1 MMDMGPW
8 LLLIGCTIFFV
19 GTVVGSFLNVCIY
32 RIPWE
37 KSVIWPGSTCPRCWK
52 PIAAR
57 DNIPIVSWIALRGEC
72 RECGEPIS
80 VRYPLIELLVGLL
93 FLALFF
99 VDVVHADRGF
109 RGAEIGRPLATLG
122 YHALL
127 VALLVAATFIDYDLW
142 IIPDEI
148 TISGM
153 ILGVAIGTL
162 APWIRLD
169 PAQRVTTVDGLV
181 VGILGLVVGAGLT
194 HLIRVVGSFAFRREA
209 MGLGD
214 VTLMGMIGGFLGW
227 QAVTLTVFAG
237 SFFGLAHALWKLSRF
252 VRKLMT
258 GRKLS
263 AADREL
269 PFGPYLSMGAVALVL
284 SWPWLWPRWGRMEF
298 GAIYWLFWHM
308 LGVNVPFPE

>member
-1 MMDMGPW
+1 MGPW
-8 LLLIGCTIFFV
+8 LLVIGFTVFCV

-37 KSVIWPGSTCPRCWK
+37 KSVIWPASTCRRCWQ

-80 VRYPLIELLVGLL
+80 ARYPLIELLVGLL

-99 VDVVHADRGF
+99 VDVVSGDRGQN
-109 RGAEIGRPLATLG
+109 RAEIARPLATLG

-127 VALLVAATFIDYDLW
+127 VAFLVVATFIDYDLY

-148 TISGM
+148 TFTGM
-153 ILGVAIGTL
+153 LFGVALGTL
-162 APWIRLD
+162 APWIRLE
-169 PAQRVTTVDGLV
+169 PAQRETFLDGLW
-181 VGILGLVVGAGLT
+181 VGILGMVAGAGLT
-194 HLIRVVGSFAFRREA
+194 QAVRVAGTAVFRREA

-214 VTLMGMIGGFLGW
+214 VTLMGLIGAFLGW
-227 QAVTLTVFAG
+227 EAAILAFFAAA
-237 SFFGLAHALWKLSRF
+237 FFGLAHALWKLVIF
-252 VRKLMT
+252 LRKLIT
-258 GRKLS
+258 RRKLS
-263 AADREL
+263 STDREI

-284 SWPWLWPRWGRMEF
+284 SWPWLWRGWARMHF
-298 GAIYWLFWHM
+298 LSIGWLFWHM

>member
-1 MMDMGPW
+1 MTF
-8 LLLIGCTIFFV
+8 LV

-37 KSVIWPGSTCPRCWK
+37 KSVIWPGSTCPRCLT

-57 DNIPIVSWIALRGEC
+57 DNIPILSWLALRGEC
-72 RECGEPIS
+72 RNCGAPIAA
-80 VRYPLIELLVGLL
+80 RYPLVELLVGLL

-109 RGAEIGRPLATLG
+109 RGVEIARPLATLG

-127 VALLVAATFIDYDLW
+127 VAFLVAATFIDYDLL

-148 TISGM
+148 TFTGM
-153 ILGVAIGTL
+153 FLGVAIGTL
-162 APWIRLD
+162 APWIR
-169 PAQRVTTVDGLV
+169 PCPVQRVTNWGGLAA
-181 VGILGLVVGAGLT
+181 GIIGLAVGAGVT
-194 HLIRVVGSFAFRREA
+194 HLTRVVGTFAFRREA

-214 VTLMGMIGGFLGW
+214 VTLMGLIGAFLGW
-227 QAVTLTVFAG
+227 QAAVLSFFAG
-237 SFFGLAHALWKLSRF
+237 AFFGLAHALWKLVGF
-252 VRKLMT
+252 LRKLIS
-258 GRKLS
+258 RKKLS

-284 SWPWLWPRWGRMEF
+284 SWPWFWPGF
-298 GAIYWLFWHM
+298 GEKYFETIYWLFWHL
-308 LGVNVPFPE
+308 LGVNVPLPK